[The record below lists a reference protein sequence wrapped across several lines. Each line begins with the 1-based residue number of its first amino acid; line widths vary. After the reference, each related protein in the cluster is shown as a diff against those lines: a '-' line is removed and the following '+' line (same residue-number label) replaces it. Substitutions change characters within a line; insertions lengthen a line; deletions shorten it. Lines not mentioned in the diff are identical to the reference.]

1 MSELNCSTIPCLG
14 SMEKGEFILLAIEV
28 VGYFDRSA
36 GIQRSLQMGTFQRVL
51 RRVFTKKIINI
62 FNIFVINITI
72 IDIMIIVIVTIV
84 MIEWSVSPLRC
95 PRMSEN
101 RSLVPKRVIIMTVT
115 QAACTFC
122 HMTIRR
128 EIEASTPM
136 THKISM
142 LWTKPH
148 DSTHD
153 SETLINSCTSR
164 RRV

>member
-84 MIEWSVSPLRC
+84 MIEWSVSPDHYSASSSC
-95 PRMSEN
+95 F
-101 RSLVPKRVIIMTVT
+101 
-115 QAACTFC
+115 AAP
-122 HMTIRR
+122 
-128 EIEASTPM
+128 ASHCDDHEPTAA
-136 THKISM
+136 
-142 LWTKPH
+142 
-148 DSTHD
+148 
-153 SETLINSCTSR
+153 TLCC
-164 RRV
+164 